1 MPLHIPFTCCHPSRR
16 ESPTHMATRW
26 VSGLSQVR
34 LISLNYDRDFFL
46 KVAVAGCN
54 CIFNGR
60 GSIEIP
66 IIIVSHMPAMF
77 VGKKFLSQLDLVCS
91 SLTQPHSVRH
101 VHLLTR

>member
-1 MPLHIPFTCCHPSRR
+1 M
-16 ESPTHMATRW
+16 
-26 VSGLSQVR
+26 SQVR
-34 LISLNYDRDFFL
+34 LISLNYDRDFFV
-46 KVAVAGCN
+46 KVAVAASN

-66 IIIVSHMPAMF
+66 IIIVSHMAAMF
-77 VGKKFLSQLDLVCS
+77 VGKKFLSQLDLICS